1 MSASGSAVPCDIKDL
16 ALAEGGKRRI
26 EWAFQSM
33 PALASVRKQFIKT
46 QVFSGVRLAAC
57 VPITAETANLI
68 ITLRDGG
75 AKIAVC
81 ASHEPSVQDDVAAS
95 LVKDYLVPVFGKQG
109 AGDEPGPAL
118 LDRVLSPEPRLIVD
132 QTGVLALRV
141 AGNEEIKT
149 TADFAGATVQANE
162 GGKKLR
168 VLAREGRLG
177 FPVLSGSGSL
187 TRRIFHSRIGA
198 GQSTL
203 DVLVNSLNLLLAGLN
218 VVVVGFGG
226 VGRGI
231 AARAKGAGAMVIVTE
246 VDPIRA
252 LEAVMEGHR
261 VLSMSD
267 AASVGDVFIT
277 ATGNRDVIGREH
289 FDKLRNG
296 AILANAGYSDAEI
309 DLGTLEH
316 IVSSRRKVRG
326 QVEEMAMR
334 DGRRIYLLAG
344 GHSLHS
350 GFGEGY
356 PSSVLDLSFANQA
369 LSAEYLVKNRET
381 LRAEVY
387 AVPVEI
393 DRQVARLKLEA
404 AGIKID
410 RLTVEQEQYLANL
423 MAG

>member
-1 MSASGSAVPCDIKDL
+1 M
-16 ALAEGGKRRI
+16 
-26 EWAFQSM
+26 
-33 PALASVRKQFIKT
+33 
-46 QVFSGVRLAAC
+46 RLAAC
-57 VPITAETANLI
+57 LPITAETANLI

-75 AKIAVC
+75 ARIAVC
-81 ASHEPSVQDDVAAS
+81 ASHGPSVQDDVAAS

-109 AGDEPGPAL
+109 PGEEPGQL
-118 LDRVLSPEPRLIVD
+118 EKVLAPQPQLVVD
-132 QTGVLALRV
+132 QTGTLALRV
-141 AGNEEIKT
+141 AANWETG
-149 TADFAGATVQANE
+149 ALPDFAGAAVQANE
-162 GGKKLR
+162 GVRKLR
-168 VLAREGRLG
+168 VLAREGRLH

-203 DVLVNSLNLLLAGLN
+203 DVLVHSLNLLLAGLN

-231 AARAKGAGAMVIVTE
+231 AARAKGAGAMVMVTE

-252 LEAVMEGHR
+252 LEALLEGYR
-261 VLSMSD
+261 VLSMPE
-267 AASVGDVFIT
+267 AAAIGDVFIT

-296 AILANAGYSDAEI
+296 AVLANAGYSDAEI

-316 IVSSRRKVRG
+316 IVGSRRKVRG

-356 PSSVLDLSFANQA
+356 PSPVLDLSFANQA

-381 LRAEVY
+381 LRGEVY
-387 AVPVEI
+387 AAPIEI

-410 RLTVEQEQYLANL
+410 RLTVEQEQYLASSS
-423 MAG
+423 AQG